1 MMARDGKDIIMN
13 QALRAKCDQL
23 VANDRVIK
31 KAGFLESTN
40 LVKLGS
46 LLYTFEGAT
55 PDVERIKACRK
66 ILKGKV
72 GIFSNFR
79 GTLGF
84 IVPVKMS
91 LADDPEAYIDD
102 TMKIYEQLTEGKLF
116 AGEMLAM
123 TALAIK
129 DLCPAERSS
138 EVVAKTRE
146 AYARMHKAHPILT
159 NSYDMVLIAL
169 MCIMGSDID
178 ATLANAE
185 ALYEELHARG
195 LSGNASQSASMVL
208 ALTDA
213 PAEQKVDDFLALYA
227 ALKDA
232 KHATPRNGSMAI
244 YAPFVG
250 LDVPRDTIVSDISEV
265 DTWLKGQKGYGAMGV
280 GKTVRRLF
288 AAAVTLDTYEGG
300 VSSAPTTAAASAVA
314 QTIVEQIVMVVTMI
328 IIISAI
334 NAASASSK

>member
-1 MMARDGKDIIMN
+1 MN
-13 QALRAKCDQL
+13 QTLQAKCDQL
-23 VANDRVIK
+23 VANDRIIK
-31 KAGFLESTN
+31 KAGFFESTS

-46 LLYTFEGAT
+46 LLYMFGNAT
-55 PDVERIKACRK
+55 PDADRIKACRK
-66 ILKGKV
+66 ILKSKV

-84 IVPVKMS
+84 IVPIKMS

-102 TMKIYEQLTEGKLF
+102 TIRIYERLTEGKLF

-129 DLCPAERSS
+129 DLCPAERFD
-138 EVVAKTRE
+138 EVVANTRE
-146 AYARMHKAHPILT
+146 AYARMRKAHPLLT
-159 NSYDMVLIAL
+159 NQYDMVLIAL

-178 ATLANAE
+178 AMLAST
-185 ALYEELHARG
+185 EELYNELRARG
-195 LSGNASQSASMVL
+195 LSGDASQASSMVL

-213 PAEQKVDDFLALYA
+213 PAERKVDDFLELYA

-232 KHATPRNGSMAI
+232 KHATPRNDSMAI

-250 LDVPRDTIVSDISEV
+250 VSVPLDTVVADISEV
-265 DTWLKGQKGYGAMGV
+265 DTWLKGQKGYGALGV

-288 AAAVTLDTYEGG
+288 AAAVTLDAYEE
-300 VSSAPTTAAASAVA
+300 SSEYSQATASASAIA
-314 QTIVEQIVMVVTMI
+314 QSIVEQIVLVVTMI
-328 IIISAI
+328 ILISAI
-334 NAASASSK
+334 NAASASSH